1 MMNHLHTTPRAH
13 LFLSRVAWL
22 QENQNSYVKKAFSTI
37 FPLLLLFL
45 YRTLGRL
52 QVVTTSV
59 DQKVVQSDT

>member
-1 MMNHLHTTPRAH
+1 MIHHLHTTHRER

-45 YRTLGRL
+45 YGTLGRI